1 MPWFFIISH
10 PFTICFLWSSVITFW
25 KTFSNL
31 TFYPFIEFVIYTM
44 VFNFQGNFWISLFCN
59 LLVSFSMDM
68 SICEFHFSG
77 NIALFGFLNFCLVS
91 ISPKFNFSL
100 LSNFC
105 FLLLWGSFSSI
116 NWWSLDDLS
125 RSRGSH
131 LKAFWRNFPGDPV
144 AKTPPPNAG
153 GPGLI
158 PGQGT
163 RSCILQLRVCMS
175 WLRPGTV
182 K

>member
-1 MPWFFIISH
+1 MPWLSIIAH
-10 PFTICFLWSSVITFW
+10 PFTLCFLWSSFITFW
-25 KTFSNL
+25 KMFSNFLSLNLSYILWFL
-31 TFYPFIEFVIYTM
+31 TSKATFEYPFVC
-44 VFNFQGNFWISLFCN
+44 S
-59 LLVSFSMDM
+59 LLVSFSVDM
-68 SICEFHFSG
+68 RIYRFHFSG
-77 NIALFGFLNFCLVS
+77 NIALFGFLNFCFVS
-91 ISPKFNFSL
+91 VSPKYNFSL
-100 LSNFC
+100 LLNFC
-105 FLLLWGSFSSI
+105 FLLLWGSFSST

-144 AKTPPPNAG
+144 AKTPSPNAG

-163 RSCILQLRVCMS
+163 RSPIPQLRVRMS
-175 WLRPGTV
+175 WLRHGTV